1 MVVGALQ
8 MTLHLPMAGDLKA
21 KRKVARSLNDRVR
34 ARFNVAVAE
43 VGSND
48 LWQRLELGFAVCG
61 NETAHVQRQL
71 DEIGRFVERQA
82 LAEVTDVR
90 VEIMNL
96 KDMTWAP
103 MAPGGW
109 EA

>member
-1 MVVGALQ
+1 

-21 KRKVARSLNDRVR
+21 KRKVARSLADRVR
-34 ARFNVAVAE
+34 ARFNAAVAE

-61 NETAHVQRQL
+61 NESAFVQRQL

-82 LAEVTDVR
+82 LAEVTDMR
-90 VEIMNL
+90 QEIMSL
-96 KDMTWAP
+96 KDMTWSP
-103 MAPGGW
+103 LVQRGG
-109 EA
+109 EE

>member
-1 MVVGALQ
+1 

-61 NETAHVQRQL
+61 NETAHVQRQM

-82 LAEVTDVR
+82 LAEVVDVR

-103 MAPGGW
+103 LARGGW

>member
-1 MVVGALQ
+1 MVVGALH
-8 MTLHLPMAGDLKA
+8 MTLHLTAAGDLKA
-21 KRKVARSLNDRVR
+21 KRKVARSLSDRVR
-34 ARFNVAVAE
+34 ARFNAAVAE

-48 LWQRLELGFAVCG
+48 LWQRLELGLAVCG

-71 DEIGRFVERQA
+71 DEIGRFIERQA

-90 VEIMNL
+90 VEIINL

-103 MAPGGW
+103 MARGVW